1 MVRIGGEITKRLVR
15 MTEKQ
20 LTGQC
25 RLH

>member
-1 MVRIGGEITKRLVR
+1 MTKRLVR

-20 LTGQC
+20 LTGQY